1 MSSSPQ
7 PTPSLASAPSA
18 PPAPPAAPAP
28 SAIPAAPAAA
38 VPEARARTALWPYTW
53 GRAFRYLSLPFDL
66 LYRIA
71 VSRTIV
77 LGREHLAGLP
87 ERAIFA
93 GTHHSFADVP
103 LIRRALKKIGQG
115 RLARRLVIAARADG
129 FGGAGWLGKYAIL
142 ALGLYPLR
150 RDGEGRDGLQELAR
164 LAELGNA
171 LLIFPQG
178 MHVRPEQE
186 RAGDR
191 AVRFRQ
197 GVVHLATA
205 LDAPVVPFGVAG
217 TEVVMPA
224 FLDDFKGKVIAG
236 IPVAYRRGPLAIAF
250 GAPLRRA
257 EGESPR
263 AFAARLQDASYAL
276 TRQAEAALDNARRGR
291 TKETAGGVA
300 GD

>member
-18 PPAPPAAPAP
+18 PPAAQAM
-28 SAIPAAPAAA
+28 AAA
-38 VPEARARTALWPYTW
+38 PEARARTPLWPYTW

-115 RLARRLVIAARADG
+115 RLSRRLVIAARADG

-142 ALGLYPLR
+142 AFGLYPLR
-150 RDGEGRDGLQELAR
+150 RDGEGRDGLQELAQ

-236 IPVAYRRGPLAIAF
+236 IPVVYKRGPLAIAF

-263 AFAARLQDASYAL
+263 AFAARLQEASYAL
-276 TRQAEAALDNARRGR
+276 TRQAETALDNAGRGR
-291 TKETAGGVA
+291 TRKTAGGVA